1 MMRKTILITLLIS
14 VFMISCKEG
23 KKKQEGK
30 KNSQSTEMMQK
41 KERKQK
47 HKKAAHSKKMK
58 KKQKHQQKHKNA
70 DLSNTWVDKMEMNMN
85 KKWKANTET
94 TEGVKDMLSLIKS
107 ADLTTLE
114 DYHKLA
120 SDLNEK
126 KNFVVEKCTMKGP
139 SHDNLHIFLHPLI
152 DKIAA
157 LGKTTTL
164 EESDKIT
171 ESIKKNLN
179 KYHNYFK

>member
-1 MMRKTILITLLIS
+1 MRKTILITLLIS

-23 KKKQEGK
+23 KKEKQEEK
-30 KNSQSTEMMQK
+30 KDSQSTEMMQK

-58 KKQKHQQKHKNA
+58 KKQKHQQKHRNA
-70 DLSNTWVDKMEMNMN
+70 NLSNAWVDKMEMNKN

-94 TEGVKDMLSLIKS
+94 TEGVKDMLGLMKS
-107 ADLTTLE
+107 ANFTTLE

-120 SDLNEK
+120 SNLNEK
-126 KNFVVEKCTMKGP
+126 KNFVIKECTMEGP

-152 DKIAA
+152 EKIKA
-157 LGKTTTL
+157 LGKTSTL
-164 EESDKIT
+164 KESAEIT
-171 ESIKKNLN
+171 ESIKENLN
-179 KYHNYFK
+179 KYDNYFK